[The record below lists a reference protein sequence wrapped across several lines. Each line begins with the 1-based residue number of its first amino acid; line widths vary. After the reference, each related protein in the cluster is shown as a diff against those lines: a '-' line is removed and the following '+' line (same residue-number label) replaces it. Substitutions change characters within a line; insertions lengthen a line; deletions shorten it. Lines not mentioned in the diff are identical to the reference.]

1 MFDLLKIDKIT
12 VSRLAMSAALGCAGL
27 SSMPAWAQDAKTA
40 APADPAAEKVDEN
53 NVVIVTGSRVARQGF
68 ESPTPLTVMTQQDIQ
83 NQSPSNNIA
92 DFVNQLPALAG
103 STRPANSRLAIS
115 SGLAGINALNLRN
128 MGEVRTLVL
137 LDGRRS
143 VGSSVTGLVD
153 INTFPQQLVKSVE
166 VVTGGAS
173 AAYGSDAVAGV
184 VNFVLDKKYDGLKLS
199 ADSGITQYGDG
210 ANYSFQAAGGF
221 SFADGRGHV
230 LLSGEYAHTDGIFQ
244 TTRKW
249 NAHGK
254 RIIANPDYTATNG
267 LPRYITV
274 SPAGTNNAL
283 PGGIINSSTGTTAN
297 SLRGIYFG
305 EGGSVNRYDYGTL
318 SNSST
323 SVNGDWALADNGR
336 NIGLAADDDRRNAY
350 GRVSYDLAD
359 WITVWGEASYSWT
372 RSLFNAGPNLTAART
387 LSSSNAYLIDALGAD
402 ALAGVSSVS
411 VGTTASDLPYRASN
425 NQRDVQRY
433 ALGGEGE
440 FTLFG
445 KPAVWSA
452 YGQYGVTRTHEKL
465 LNIMNTARTTLAS
478 DAVFD
483 GSGNIVCRSTL
494 TNPGNGCV
502 AVNWLGTGVMT
513 QDMIDYILG
522 DPYRN
527 QKLQQTTAGATLS
540 VTPFATWA
548 GDVSVAMGAE
558 YRREE
563 ISGYVP
569 TEYQTGW
576 SVGNFLPTFGSYNV
590 KEAFLETVIPL
601 GLGLEFN
608 GAVRATDYSTSG
620 YVTTWK
626 AGATWQ
632 PIPDF
637 RLRVTQSRDIR
648 APNLSE
654 LYSSGT
660 SRTNTL
666 TDPNTGA
673 VYTFLETTTG
683 NTALKPEKAD
693 STVIGGVFT
702 PTFLP
707 GLSFSADWFQIKLKD
722 AISQYYSQDIYNRCI
737 EGNTSFCAAY
747 TADPSGQRDFLFSA
761 SPFNFNKITTRGID
775 FELAYRRAV
784 GDGAVMFR
792 ALASHY
798 IDNIVDDG
806 ITTPLDTAG
815 TNGSLGPPSWIFRF
829 SATYDTPKFSLTGT
843 AHGVSSG
850 RYSAS
855 YTQCTSSCPA
865 STTLVS
871 TIDDNHVAGTF
882 YVDANATVKI
892 GDTML
897 GKSEFFVNVTNL
909 FNATPLLLPESGMAA
924 NTTYSDML
932 GRSFRVGVRFEMK

>member
-1 MFDLLKIDKIT
+1 MFDLIRVNKVT
-12 VSRLAMSAALGCAGL
+12 VSRLAMGAALGMTASAWCA
-27 SSMPAWAQDAKTA
+27 PAFAQDTA
-40 APADPAAEKVDEN
+40 APDAEKAKEE
-53 NVVIVTGSRVARQGF
+53 NVVIVTGSRIARQGF
-68 ESPTPLTVMTQQDIQ
+68 ESPTPLTVMTKEDIQ
-83 NQSPSNNIA
+83 NQSPSNNLA

-103 STRPANSRLAIS
+103 STRPSNSRLALS

-128 MGEVRTLVL
+128 MGEIRTLVL

-184 VNFVLDKKYDGLKLS
+184 VNFVLDKKYEGLKLS
-199 ADSGITQYGDG
+199 ADTGITQYGDG

-221 SFADGRGHV
+221 SFGGGRGHV
-230 LLSGEYAHTDGIFQ
+230 LLSGEYAHTDGIFK
-244 TTRKW
+244 TSRKW
-249 NAHGK
+249 NAHGD

-274 SPAGTNNAL
+274 SPGGTNNAL
-283 PGGIINSSTGTTAN
+283 PGGIINSSSGTTAN

-305 EGGSVNRYDYGTL
+305 EGGSVNHYDYGSL
-318 SNSST
+318 ST
-323 SVNGDWALADNGR
+323 SSVSVGGDWALADNGR
-336 NIGLAADDDRRNAY
+336 NIGLGAEDDRRNVY
-350 GRVSYDLAD
+350 GRVSYDVAD
-359 WITVWGEASYSWT
+359 WISVWGEASYSWT
-372 RSLFNAGPNLTAART
+372 RSMFNAGPQLSSART
-387 LSSSNAYLIDALGAD
+387 LSASNAYLINALGAD
-402 ALAGVSSVS
+402 ALAGVTSVS
-411 VGTTASDLPYRASN
+411 LGTTASDLPYRVTN

-433 ALGGEGE
+433 ALGAEGE
-440 FTLFG
+440 FEMFG
-445 KPAVWSA
+445 KSAVWSA
-452 YGQYGVTRTHEKL
+452 YGQYGVTHTHEKMR
-465 LNIMNTARTTLAS
+465 NIMNTAKTTLAS

-483 GSGNIVCRSTL
+483 SSGNIVCRSTL
-494 TNPGNGCV
+494 TDPTNGCV
-502 AVNWLGTGVMT
+502 PVNWLGTGVMT
-513 QDMIDYILG
+513 QEMADYILG

-527 QKLQQTTAGATLS
+527 QKLEQTTAGVNLS

-548 GDVSVAMGAE
+548 GDVSLAIGGE

-563 ISGYVP
+563 VSGYVP
-569 TEYQTGW
+569 TEYQSGW

-590 KEAFLETVIPL
+590 KEAYLETVVPL

-654 LYSSGT
+654 LYAAGT
-660 SRTNTL
+660 SRTNSL
-666 TDPNTGA
+666 TDPNTGT

-683 NTALKPEKAD
+683 NPNLKPEKAD
-693 STVIGGVFT
+693 STVIGGVLT
-702 PTFLP
+702 PRFLP

-737 EGNTSFCAAY
+737 EGHTDFCAGY
-747 TADPSGQRDFLFSA
+747 TPDPSGQRDYLFTA
-761 SPFNFNKITTRGID
+761 SPFNFNRITTRGID
-775 FELAYRRAV
+775 FELGYRRPL
-784 GDGAVMFR
+784 GDGAISLR
-792 ALASHY
+792 ALATHY
-798 IDNIVDDG
+798 IDNVVNDG

-815 TNGSLGPPSWIFRF
+815 TNGGYGPPSWIYRF
-829 SATYDTPKFSLTGT
+829 SATYDTPTFSLTGT
-843 AHGVSSG
+843 ARGISSG

-855 YTQCTSSCPA
+855 YTECTSSCPA

-871 TIDDNHVAGTF
+871 TIDDNHVSGTF
-882 YVDANATVKI
+882 YVDANATIKL
-892 GDTML
+892 GDSLL
-897 GKSEFFVNVTNL
+897 GKSEFFLNVTNL
-909 FNATPLLLPESGMAA
+909 FNASPLLLPESGMAA

-932 GRSFRVGVRFEMK
+932 GRSFRLGVRFELK